1 MPVANDS
8 AADVLFFFLEIMEP
22 RDDEEVLDGQNTH
35 SSNASV
41 FPSDSRNEKTN
52 GTYAFCVWSFYL
64 S

>member
-8 AADVLFFFLEIMEP
+8 AVDVFFFFSEIMEAG
-22 RDDEEVLDGQNTH
+22 DDEEVLDGQNTH

-52 GTYAFCVWSFYL
+52 GTYAFRV
-64 S
+64 